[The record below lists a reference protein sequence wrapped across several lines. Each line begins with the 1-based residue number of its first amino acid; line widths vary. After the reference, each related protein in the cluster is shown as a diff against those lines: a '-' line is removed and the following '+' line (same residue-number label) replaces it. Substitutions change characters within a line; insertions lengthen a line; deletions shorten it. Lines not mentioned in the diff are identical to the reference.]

1 MKKEKK
7 KKGRRAYLN
16 DFQKNGAGGYVYKG
30 DLYRYTAGE
39 KQRKKD
45 LLLLWVWYA
54 SAVIVAIAAGCLPA
68 EGLGRSALVL
78 LPYLVEVGGLAA
90 VGWALCRITAGGELL
105 RAYVYESSVLK
116 INRRTW
122 VAMIGAAA
130 TLVGG
135 IVFVSWQGFCANW
148 AADLAFLVMHPVVF
162 AGVWGAK
169 KQAGKMKWSK

>member
-1 MKKEKK
+1 MGRAAMYIKATCTGIQRAKNNEKK
-7 KKGRRAYLN
+7 I
-16 DFQKNGAGGYVYKG
+16 
-30 DLYRYTAGE
+30 
-39 KQRKKD
+39 
-45 LLLLWVWYA
+45 LWVWYA
-54 SAVIVAIAAGCLPA
+54 SAVIVAIAAGCVPA

-122 VAMIGAAA
+122 VALIGAAA